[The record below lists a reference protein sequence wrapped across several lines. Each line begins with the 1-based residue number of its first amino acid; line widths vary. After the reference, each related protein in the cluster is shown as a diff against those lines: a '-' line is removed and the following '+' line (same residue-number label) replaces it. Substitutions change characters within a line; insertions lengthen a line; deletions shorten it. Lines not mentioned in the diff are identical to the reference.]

1 MALLDC
7 MQRNAS
13 YINLCLGPGGREVS
27 GSKWLL
33 PPHLL
38 HFERILTQKEQVYH
52 YKKLDFSTTPSW
64 VVRLDDDEDE
74 EDAEFFGVPAFES
87 KLAPA
92 GYKETTRH
100 NPRAIHKNFGKHV
113 LESIVNLTIKK
124 KNRCLQ
130 ILKGH

>member
-1 MALLDC
+1 MP
-7 MQRNAS
+7 S
-13 YINLCLGPGGREVS
+13 CL
-27 GSKWLL
+27 
-33 PPHLL
+33 
-38 HFERILTQKEQVYH
+38 
-52 YKKLDFSTTPSW
+52 KKHNQDFSTTPSW

-87 KLAPA
+87 KLAPV

-113 LESIVNLTIKK
+113 LESTVNLIIKK